1 MKLLGRVWLVATPWT
16 IAYKAP
22 LSMGFSRQ
30 GYWSGLPFPSPEGNA
45 ILTVKVYLIKDA
57 DEQPDEELLRA
68 KPRRTAGVGTS
79 IPLESRMWYPPDTW
93 WSHRRKLSQTCCVGI
108 FMHISSWWIKSW
120 QTQSLAP
127 LPSPEMGGGAEH
139 SSFLIKTGSWQPA
152 STLTGATPAVLQGSA
167 LTRVWLEGV
176 S

>member
-1 MKLLGRVWLVATPWT
+1 MKLLSRVRLFATPWT

-68 KPRRTAGVGTS
+68 KPRRTPGVGTS
-79 IPLESRMWYPPDTW
+79 IPLESRMWYPPDT
-93 WSHRRKLSQTCCVGI
+93 
-108 FMHISSWWIKSW
+108 
-120 QTQSLAP
+120 
-127 LPSPEMGGGAEH
+127 
-139 SSFLIKTGSWQPA
+139 
-152 STLTGATPAVLQGSA
+152 
-167 LTRVWLEGV
+167 
-176 S
+176 